1 MQEGDDG
8 KTIKPRQKA
17 IKNDDI
23 ERFGGRRLKTLA
35 SIYGDPR
42 RVSAREQTVGHA
54 APSFR
59 VKE

>member
-8 KTIKPRQKA
+8 KPIKPRQKA
-17 IKNDDI
+17 IKNVDI

-35 SIYGDPR
+35 SVYGDPR

-54 APSFR
+54 AQSFR